1 MAIMEQ
7 TFDFDPF
14 DPVHWDDP
22 YPHYEVLRDHH
33 PVYRHRTPFGRVW
46 PHYWM
51 LSRAED
57 VRNALA
63 DWRTFSS
70 DEGVL
75 VDTGSP
81 GGASTEGLLFDA
93 DPPRHDEIRSLLVR
107 VLTPPRIGSLE
118 PHVRDYATE
127 IVDEVGPLGRFDA
140 STDFGQLIPTITMCA
155 LLDLPRSERSQ
166 FLKWNLDTLG
176 GNDFQSEQAQAAW
189 AEMNAYWVDIVR
201 ERRKRPGPDLIS
213 LILQAQDEG
222 SVPISDEEV
231 SSMCGLLHD
240 ASQNT
245 TMNMISLTVMA
256 LSQFPEQRRRLAA
269 DPSLWPRAIDEL
281 LRWVSPVQGLA
292 RCTTRDVTLHDVT
305 IPAGDQV
312 LMLFGSANHD
322 PRFVDRPDDLDFGRE
337 PKVNFAFGHGIH
349 HCVGNAVAK
358 LEVRVAVQV
367 LLERLGDW
375 EVDMAAVERSQLVP
389 TRGVAHAP
397 TSFAPT
403 S

>member
-1 MAIMEQ
+1 
-7 TFDFDPF
+7 
-14 DPVHWDDP
+14 
-22 YPHYEVLRDHH
+22 
-33 PVYRHRTPFGRVW
+33 
-46 PHYWM
+46 
-51 LSRAED
+51 
-57 VRNALA
+57 
-63 DWRTFSS
+63 
-70 DEGVL
+70 
-75 VDTGSP
+75 
-81 GGASTEGLLFDA
+81 
-93 DPPRHDEIRSLLVR
+93 
-107 VLTPPRIGSLE
+107 
-118 PHVRDYATE
+118 
-127 IVDEVGPLGRFDA
+127 
-140 STDFGQLIPTITMCA
+140 
-155 LLDLPRSERSQ
+155 
-166 FLKWNLDTLG
+166 
-176 GNDFQSEQAQAAW
+176 
-189 AEMNAYWVDIVR
+189 
-201 ERRKRPGPDLIS
+201 
-213 LILQAQDEG
+213 
-222 SVPISDEEV
+222 
-231 SSMCGLLHD
+231 MCGLLHD

-256 LSQFPEQRRRLAA
+256 LSQFPDQRRRLAA

-397 TSFAPT
+397 TTFAPT
-403 S
+403 NRRDRLHER